1 MYSMYVCMYEYMY
14 VSNMYVRQAMKGDVV
29 EVVYEAAALKIS
41 NNALLQG
48 DTLAIKDGYSGA
60 AHIHIH
66 TYIHTYIVADNDVFE
81 HRTLLRCGRG

>member
-1 MYSMYVCMYEYMY
+1 M
-14 VSNMYVRQAMKGDVV
+14 

-60 AHIHIH
+60 AHIHNTYIR
-66 TYIHTYIVADNDVFE
+66 TYIHT
-81 HRTLLRCGRG
+81 